1 MFARKHI
8 HIAGGKAATQIA
20 TAAGKGV
27 ALVSISKIFQSL
39 LVFMIGIV
47 S

>member
-27 ALVSISKIFQSL
+27 ALVSRPLSL
-39 LVFMIGIV
+39 KSFRLI
-47 S
+47 